1 MIFYRGK
8 ERRRMNC
15 KILIVEDEG
24 KLREVLCDYFS
35 SKGETPFEA
44 RDGLQA
50 LELLEENE
58 FDAVLLDIMM
68 PGLDGLSVCR
78 AVRKTND
85 VPIIFPDSAFR

>member
-1 MIFYRGK
+1 
-8 ERRRMNC
+8 MNC

-58 FDAVLLDIMM
+58 FDAVLLGYYDAGAGWTFCM
-68 PGLDGLSVCR
+68 PGCKKD
-78 AVRKTND
+78 K
-85 VPIIFPDSAFR
+85 

>member
-1 MIFYRGK
+1 
-8 ERRRMNC
+8 MNC

-58 FDAVLLDIMM
+58 FDAVLLGYYDAGAGWAFCV
-68 PGLDGLSVCR
+68 PG
-78 AVRKTND
+78 RKKD
-85 VPIIFPDSAFR
+85 K